1 MTRASW
7 LHLAALWSVA
17 IAQPLFG
24 PLAASPEFFIAHR
37 AGATEILVLT
47 VTLVVLLPLLLIAIV
62 SAVGSL
68 GPRAHTA
75 SVMFAMA
82 TLTGILAMHAAVQVG
97 LSAWFVAVPLAI
109 AAGAG
114 VAVSYV
120 SLPAVRSFFSMLS
133 IAIVVIPAVF
143 LAAPGIRSLVLEPF
157 RQASILPPISRT
169 SRDTPVVLVVFDE
182 LPLVSLLDRHRQIDR
197 ALYPNFRALARDGI
211 WFRNA
216 TSVNDFT
223 RWAVP
228 SILSGQYP
236 RRGALPTAAD
246 HPQNLFTLLGGTHRL
261 EVDETLTTLCPPRL
275 CSENLQ
281 DASVGLRLQAI
292 ARDLGVIFLHATL
305 TNDLTAGLPKT
316 TETWAEFR
324 DDRSSDRSEAT
335 DLAGSQAD
343 SPGARD
349 TSRAGA
355 VRSFIAGIE
364 RTDLQPTL

>member
-109 AAGAG
+109 AAGVG

-120 SLPAVRSFFSMLS
+120 SVPVVRSFFSMLS
-133 IAIVVIPAVF
+133 IAIVAIPAVF

-157 RQASILPPISRT
+157 RHASILQPISPGRA

-182 LPLVSLLDRHRQIDR
+182 LPLVSLLDRNRRHRPR
-197 ALYPNFRALARDGI
+197 AVSEFLGARS
-211 WFRNA
+211 R
-216 TSVNDFT
+216 
-223 RWAVP
+223 
-228 SILSGQYP
+228 
-236 RRGALPTAAD
+236 
-246 HPQNLFTLLGGTHRL
+246 
-261 EVDETLTTLCPPRL
+261 
-275 CSENLQ
+275 
-281 DASVGLRLQAI
+281 
-292 ARDLGVIFLHATL
+292 RDLV
-305 TNDLTAGLPKT
+305 P
-316 TETWAEFR
+316 
-324 DDRSSDRSEAT
+324 
-335 DLAGSQAD
+335 
-343 SPGARD
+343 
-349 TSRAGA
+349 
-355 VRSFIAGIE
+355 
-364 RTDLQPTL
+364 